1 MLNFYFTYGT
11 DERYPYRGGWT
22 TVTAPDY
29 KKAVE
34 VFRTVH
40 PNIRKGI
47 INCADIYSEMEFRK
61 VFDGDNY
68 GAAEHEHLYY
78 AYADSGLTPEQIGYT
93 KDMNGA
99 EKNDIQP
106 EVAQLMVFINTHL
119 TYHATKIDIAKAMK
133 KLNGKT
139 PLSGN
144 PQTRINQ
151 VIAYLAENGAFHL
164 KDGKLSVDD
173 SRVPELQTQSR
184 DLKTMLIR
192 RIKNACEK
200 G

>member
-34 VFRTVH
+34 VFRTIH

-47 INCADIYSEMEFRK
+47 INCADIYSELEFRK

-99 EKNDIQP
+99 ENNDIQSD
-106 EVAQLMVFINTHL
+106 VAQLMVFINTHL
-119 TYHATKIDIAKAMK
+119 TYQATKVDIAKAMK

-164 KDGKLSVDD
+164 KDGKLSVDE

-200 G
+200 A